1 MAPLTK
7 SASGRARK
15 LTRDQDFQV
24 SSLSASVLRGSCLN
38 SAHKMLVR
46 F

>member
-7 SASGRARK
+7 SASDRARK

-24 SSLSASVLRGSCLN
+24 SSLSASVS
-38 SAHKMLVR
+38 
-46 F
+46 